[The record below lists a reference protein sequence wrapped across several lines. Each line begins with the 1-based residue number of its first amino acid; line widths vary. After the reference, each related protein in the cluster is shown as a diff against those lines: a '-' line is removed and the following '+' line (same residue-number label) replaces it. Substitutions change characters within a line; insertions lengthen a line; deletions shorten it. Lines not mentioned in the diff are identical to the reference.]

1 MTPLKNALSWFALG
15 AVAVVAAC
23 AQGSSATGENEAP
36 VTGDAG
42 VQPLD
47 SNGEDGGSVNQGD
60 NDAGG
65 NGNVSDDAGDPA
77 TSDDAGI
84 PSTSDD
90 AGQAPS
96 GDDAGAGAVDAGGS
110 TVLDAGTHSGGT
122 DAGSPSSSV
131 PTTCTQAYGKIGCC
145 ANNTAYYCNGTTTP
159 TAKACTGTKVCGW
172 DTSASYYDCVAAPG
186 GADPSGTNPIAC
198 Q

>member
-1 MTPLKNALSWFALG
+1 VTPLKNALSWFALG

-131 PTTCTQAYGKIGCC
+131 RQDRLLREQHR
-145 ANNTAYYCNGTTTP
+145 
-159 TAKACTGTKVCGW
+159 VLLQRH
-172 DTSASYYDCVAAPG
+172 DD
-186 GADPSGTNPIAC
+186 ADGEGVHRHEGLRLGHVR
-198 Q
+198 